1 MWRHRG
7 DQPLPEHLTDLALL
21 TGPSALP
28 ALFLVIPQV
37 SFVCHS
43 VKSHKSLKRAGIG
56 QRLVHEVLCIQLQKD
71 GSDTWRLEPVV
82 ELLKQGG
89 VSDGGG
95 GMGETR
101 TTFD

>member
-1 MWRHRG
+1 MCGGIGGTNHC
-7 DQPLPEHLTDLALL
+7 LNTLL
-21 TGPSALP
+21 TLPSLP
-28 ALFLVIPQV
+28 PPPPCYFLDYPQV
-37 SFVCHS
+37 CHA

-82 ELLKQGG
+82 EILKQGG

-95 GMGETR
+95 GAWG
-101 TTFD
+101 DNYHL